1 VNRPAPPDIAHA
13 RRIKISII
21 EDHAIVRAGIRML
34 IEREPG
40 IEVVSE
46 TATATEALAL
56 RGTRPDVIL
65 LDISL
70 RTESGLDF
78 LPRLLRHYAPAKVLV
93 LTAIEDPETQ
103 LQAIEGGASG
113 VVMKEQAPEVLV
125 KAIHAVSSGE
135 PWIGSALSIAAL
147 HKLARA
153 RAEKTKTDPEAAK
166 IALLTPREREVI
178 AVVTR
183 GLNGAR
189 IARELKISEAT
200 VRHHITSILSKL
212 EVSNKLELAVYAF
225 HHGLGKP
232 PGASDS

>member
-1 VNRPAPPDIAHA
+1 
-13 RRIKISII
+13 
-21 EDHAIVRAGIRML
+21 
-34 IEREPG
+34 
-40 IEVVSE
+40 
-46 TATATEALAL
+46 
-56 RGTRPDVIL
+56 
-65 LDISL
+65 
-70 RTESGLDF
+70 
-78 LPRLLRHYAPAKVLV
+78 VLV
-93 LTAIEDPETQ
+93 LTATEDPDKQ
-103 LQAIEGGASG
+103 LLAIEAGASG

-135 PWIGSALSIAAL
+135 PWIGNALSVAAL
-147 HKLARA
+147 HKLSRA
-153 RAEKTKTDPEAAK
+153 RVEREKVDPEAAK

-225 HHGLGKP
+225 HHGLGQLQNN
-232 PGASDS
+232 SDH

>member
-1 VNRPAPPDIAHA
+1 VNRIHA
-13 RRIKISII
+13 AITPHAKRIRVSII

-40 IEVVSE
+40 IEVVAE
-46 TATATEALAL
+46 TATATEALAVK
-56 RGTRPDVIL
+56 GVRPDVIL

-70 RTESGLDF
+70 RTESGLDL
-78 LPRLLRHYAPAKVLV
+78 LPQLLRYYEPAKVLV
-93 LTAIEDPETQ
+93 LTATEDPETQ

-125 KAIHAVSSGE
+125 KAIHAVNSGE

-147 HKLARA
+147 HKLSRA
-153 RAEKTKTDPEAAK
+153 KTEKAKVDPEAAK

-225 HHGLGKP
+225 HHGLGKTP
-232 PGASDS
+232 DSSNS

>member
-1 VNRPAPPDIAHA
+1 MNRARTPEPHPS
-13 RRIKISII
+13 RRIRVSII

-46 TATATEALAL
+46 NTTATEALTT
-56 RGTRPDVIL
+56 RVRPDVVL

-70 RTESGLDF
+70 RTETGLDF
-78 LPRLLRHYAPAKVLV
+78 LPQLLRHFAPAKVLV
-93 LTAIEDPETQ
+93 LTAVEDPETQ
-103 LQAIEGGASG
+103 LLAIEGGASG

-125 KAIHAVSSGE
+125 KAIQAVSSGE
-135 PWIGSALSIAAL
+135 PWIGSALSTAAL
-147 HKLARA
+147 HKLSRA
-153 RAEKTKTDPEAAK
+153 KGDKSRTDPEAAK

-225 HHGLGKP
+225 HHGLGQLP
-232 PGASDS
+232 EDLNR

>member
-1 VNRPAPPDIAHA
+1 VTRTRTPDPPPAKTI
-13 RRIKISII
+13 RISII

-34 IEREPG
+34 IEREAG
-40 IEVVSE
+40 IEVISE
-46 TATATEALAL
+46 AATATEALATK
-56 RGTRPDVIL
+56 GPRPDVIL

-78 LPRLLRHYAPAKVLV
+78 LPQLLRHFQTAKVLV
-93 LTAIEDPETQ
+93 LTATEDPDKQ
-103 LQAIEGGASG
+103 LLAIEAGASG

-135 PWIGSALSIAAL
+135 PWIGNALSVAAL
-147 HKLARA
+147 HKLSRA
-153 RAEKTKTDPEAAK
+153 RAEREKVDPEAAK

-225 HHGLGKP
+225 HHGLGQP
-232 PGASDS
+232 QNNSNF

>member
-1 VNRPAPPDIAHA
+1 
-13 RRIKISII
+13 
-21 EDHAIVRAGIRML
+21 ML

-46 TATATEALAL
+46 TTTATEALAT
-56 RGTRPDVIL
+56 RGIRPDVIL

-70 RTESGLDF
+70 RTEMGLDF
-78 LPRLLRHYAPAKVLV
+78 LPQLLRHFSPAKVLV
-93 LTAIEDPETQ
+93 LTAVEDPETQ
-103 LQAIEGGASG
+103 LLAIEGGASG

-125 KAIHAVSSGE
+125 KAIQAVSSGE
-135 PWIGSALSIAAL
+135 PWIGSALSTAAL
-147 HKLARA
+147 HKLSRA
-153 RAEKTKTDPEAAK
+153 KGDKSKTDPEAAK

-225 HHGLGKP
+225 HHGLGQP
-232 PGASDS
+232 PEDSHR